1 MKYFGFLSVFIVLVF
16 MGGCSTKKVKAVY
29 NKPAIFWYQEIL
41 KKIGNDDLEKADDYY
56 TSLSSEHVESP
67 LLKTSMLILAQAH
80 AKDEEYLLANFYLDE
95 YLRRYGDE
103 NSIQYIKFLKIKTN
117 FNAFVYPKRDQ
128 VLLSSTIEN
137 AKNYI
142 KEYPDSIYIPL
153 VQTMLTKLSLAQKS
167 MDLGIISLYKR
178 IGKPKAAKIYE
189 KKLANSW
196 YKDIPLI
203 KPDTAWYREIFE

>member
-1 MKYFGFLSVFIVLVF
+1 MKYFGFLSVFVVLVF
-16 MGGCSTKKVKAVY
+16 MGGCSTKKVRAVY
-29 NKPAIFWYQEIL
+29 DKQAVFWYQGIMQ
-41 KKIGNDDLEKADDYY
+41 KIKNDNLEKADDYY

-80 AKDEEYLLANFYLDE
+80 AKNEEYLLANFYLDE

-128 VLLSSTIEN
+128 VLLNSTIKN

-142 KEYPDSIYIPL
+142 KEYPNSIYIPL

-196 YKDIPLI
+196 YKDVPLI
-203 KPDTAWYREIFE
+203 KPSTAWYKKIFE